1 MNAAQQQGA
10 ACRLKKPNDLTNH
23 RTEQTFTCTTCDL
36 HTTLL
41 VLYLCSMNT
50 LAFTVELAQAT
61 GQLLLDYYRPAG
73 IAATLKADRTVV
85 TEADLAADELL
96 RDALTETYPDDG
108 VLSEEAETIFP
119 SGKNAVWVIDPL
131 DGTTNFSLG
140 LQHWGVSIARL
151 VDGIPDLGVLCFPLL
166 DELFAASRGN
176 GAFLNNRRLE
186 VSPPTPEQPT
196 RFFSC
201 CSRTVRHYE
210 VSLRYKTRILGSAAY
225 GLATVA
231 RGSAIL
237 AFEATPKIWDFAA
250 SWLIVEEAGGV
261 IAPLT
266 GESPFPLVPG
276 TNYEK
281 RSFSMLAAITP
292 ELWAEGRSKIRK
304 KSIQAESR

>member
-1 MNAAQQQGA
+1 MRNI
-10 ACRLKKPNDLTNH
+10 LD
-23 RTEQTFTCTTCDL
+23 FTI
-36 HTTLL
+36 
-41 VLYLCSMNT
+41 
-50 LAFTVELAQAT
+50 ELAQTA
-61 GQLLLDYYRPAG
+61 GERLLDYYRPAG
-73 IAATLKADRTVV
+73 IAATLKADHTVV

-96 RDALTETYPDDG
+96 RDAFAETFPNDG
-108 VLSEEAETIFP
+108 VLSEEAGTTFP
-119 SGKNAVWVIDPL
+119 SGKSAVWVIDPL

-151 VDGIPDLGVLCFPLL
+151 VDGIPTLGVLYFPLL

-176 GAFLNNRRLE
+176 GAFLNGRRLE
-186 VSPPTPEQPT
+186 VSPPTPDQPT
-196 RFFSC
+196 SFFSC
-201 CSRTVRHYE
+201 CSRTVRHYD

-266 GESPFPLVPG
+266 GKSPFPLVPG
-276 TNYEK
+276 TDYEK
-281 RSFSMLAAITP
+281 RSFPMLAAVTP
-292 ELWAEGRSKIRK
+292 ELWEEGHSKIRQRSK
-304 KSIQAESR
+304 DQ